1 MLSRFFAADF
11 DNLCEGGFCRGFFF
25 VLVGSASGEFSSPPK
40 DSLYGERERKEREK
54 FNGYTHKIN
63 YSNVITASTPT
74 IMIAMYVTVYTG
86 HFHYYSPTQNFLIAY
101 TTYQY
106 TIRWKFPTN

>member
-40 DSLYGERERKEREK
+40 DSLYGEREREEGERE
-54 FNGYTHKIN
+54 I
-63 YSNVITASTPT
+63 
-74 IMIAMYVTVYTG
+74 
-86 HFHYYSPTQNFLIAY
+86 
-101 TTYQY
+101 
-106 TIRWKFPTN
+106 